1 MTTGTPLFEQSVELL
16 PPGVEPPIT
25 EEVRPDRTG
34 RAALLSQMEEE
45 MRNRAS
51 QEEALLRK
59 SVNLQL
65 QWKPRPRP
73 MTESQVPLVYGFR
86 QHSALPLK

>member
-45 MRNRAS
+45 MRNRAA
-51 QEEALLRK
+51 QEEAL
-59 SVNLQL
+59 VA
-65 QWKPRPRP
+65 
-73 MTESQVPLVYGFR
+73 EER
-86 QHSALPLK
+86 QRACYCSYNGSRS